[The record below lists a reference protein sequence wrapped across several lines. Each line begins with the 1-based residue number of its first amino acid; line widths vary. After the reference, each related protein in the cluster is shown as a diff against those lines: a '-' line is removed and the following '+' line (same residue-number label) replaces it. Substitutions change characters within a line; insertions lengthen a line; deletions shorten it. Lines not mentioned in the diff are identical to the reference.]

1 MILWAVLMAVLFI
14 AFIGGIF
21 YLIGRLRKFQWM
33 RKAAGGKK
41 KLEILLG
48 AVIVIIPA
56 AIVWVAWGQMNA
68 IICILH
74 LIVFWAVSDG
84 IFALVKKS
92 RKKEFKRYYAGI
104 TAIVFTIVY
113 LAAGWYGAHHVWE
126 KNYTIE
132 TDKAVGN
139 FRVALLSDSHT
150 GTTFHGDGFS
160 EHMKEIGK
168 QNPDVVL
175 VVGDFVDDDTTKED
189 MIRCCQALGEMKTT
203 YGVYYVF
210 GNHDKG
216 YYPSDYRGYTGDD
229 LIAELEKNGVTVLQD
244 QNVLID
250 NRVYIIGRQDR
261 SEDVEKGKGRADMA
275 TLTQDL
281 DDSKFSIVMDHQPAD
296 YEAQAASGVDLVVS
310 GHTHGGQLF
319 PLMNIENLTG
329 LGGDD
334 KVYGYEK
341 RGNTNFIVTSGISD
355 WAIKF
360 KTGCRSEYVLIDI
373 QGK

>member
-175 VVGDFVDDDTTKED
+175 VAGDFVDDDTTKED

-319 PLMNIENLTG
+319 PLMNIENLIG

>member
-1 MILWAVLMAVLFI
+1 MILWAVLLAVLFI

-56 AIVWVAWGQMNA
+56 AIVWVAWGQMKA

-175 VVGDFVDDDTTKED
+175 VAGDFVDDDTTKED

>member
-1 MILWAVLMAVLFI
+1 MILWAVLMAVLFA

-21 YLIGRLRKFQWM
+21 YLISRLRKFQWV

-48 AVIVIIPA
+48 AVTVIIPA
-56 AIVWVAWGQMNA
+56 AIIWVAWGQMNA

-113 LAAGWYGAHHVWE
+113 LAAGWYGAHHVCE

-175 VVGDFVDDDTTKED
+175 VAGDFVDDDTTKED

-341 RGNTNFIVTSGISD
+341 RDNTNFIVTSGISD

>member
-113 LAAGWYGAHHVWE
+113 LTAGWYGAHHVWE

-175 VVGDFVDDDTTKED
+175 VAGDFVDDDNTKED

>member
-1 MILWAVLMAVLFI
+1 MILWAVLMAVLFA

-21 YLIGRLRKFQWM
+21 YLISRLRKFQWL
-33 RKAAGGKK
+33 RKAAGSKK

-56 AIVWVAWGQMNA
+56 AIIWVAWGQMNA

-84 IFALVKKS
+84 IFALVRKS

-104 TAIVFTIVY
+104 AAIVFTIVY
-113 LAAGWYGAHHVWE
+113 LAAGWYSAHHVWE

-150 GTTFHGDGFS
+150 GTTFHGDGFA
-160 EHMKEIGK
+160 EHMKEIEK

-175 VVGDFVDDDTTKED
+175 VAGDFVDDDTTKED

-203 YGVYYVF
+203 YGVFYVF

-261 SEDVEKGKGRADMA
+261 SEDVEKGNGRADME
-275 TLTQDL
+275 TLTKDL

-341 RGNTNFIVTSGISD
+341 RDNTNFIVTSGISD

-360 KTGCRSEYVLIDI
+360 KTGCRSEYILIDI
-373 QGK
+373 QGE

>member
-1 MILWAVLMAVLFI
+1 MILWAVLMAVLFA

-21 YLIGRLRKFQWM
+21 YLISRLRKFQWV

-41 KLEILLG
+41 KMEILLG
-48 AVIVIIPA
+48 AVTVIIPA
-56 AIVWVAWGQMNA
+56 AIIWGAWGQMNA

-84 IFALVKKS
+84 IFALVRKS

-150 GTTFHGDGFS
+150 GTTFHGDGFA
-160 EHMKEIGK
+160 EHMKEIEK

-175 VVGDFVDDDTTKED
+175 VAGDFVDDDTTKED

-275 TLTQDL
+275 TLTHNL

-341 RGNTNFIVTSGISD
+341 RDNTNFIVTSGISD

-360 KTGCRSEYVLIDI
+360 KTGCKSEYVLIDI

>member
-1 MILWAVLMAVLFI
+1 MILWAVLMAVLFA

-21 YLIGRLRKFQWM
+21 YLISRLRKFQWV

-48 AVIVIIPA
+48 AVTVIIPA
-56 AIVWVAWGQMNA
+56 AIIWVAWGQMNA

-175 VVGDFVDDDTTKED
+175 VAGDFVDDDTTKED

-275 TLTQDL
+275 TLMQDL

-341 RGNTNFIVTSGISD
+341 RDNTNFIVTSGISD

>member
-113 LAAGWYGAHHVWE
+113 LTAGWYGAHHVWE

-175 VVGDFVDDDTTKED
+175 VAGDFVDDDTTKED

-216 YYPSDYRGYTGDD
+216 YYPSDYRGYKGDD

>member
-113 LAAGWYGAHHVWE
+113 LTAGWYGAHHVWE

-175 VVGDFVDDDTTKED
+175 VAGDFVDDDTTKED

-275 TLTQDL
+275 TMTQDL

>member
-1 MILWAVLMAVLFI
+1 MILWAVLMVVLFI
-14 AFIGGIF
+14 AFLGGIF

-139 FRVALLSDSHT
+139 FRVVLLSDSHT

-175 VVGDFVDDDTTKED
+175 VAGDFVDDDTTKED

-261 SEDVEKGKGRADMA
+261 SEDVERGKGRADMA

>member
-1 MILWAVLMAVLFI
+1 MILWAVLMAVLF
-14 AFIGGIF
+14 ATFIGGIF
-21 YLIGRLRKFQWM
+21 YLISRLRKFQWI
-33 RKAAGGKK
+33 REAAGGKK
-41 KLEILLG
+41 KLEILFG
-48 AVIVIIPA
+48 SVIVIILA
-56 AIVWVAWGQMNA
+56 AIIWGAWGQMNA

-84 IFALVKKS
+84 IFALVRKS

-150 GTTFHGDGFS
+150 GTTFHGDGFA
-160 EHMKEIGK
+160 EHMKEIEK

-175 VVGDFVDDDTTKED
+175 VAGDFVDDDTTKED

-275 TLTQDL
+275 TLTHNL

-341 RGNTNFIVTSGISD
+341 RDNTNFIVTSGISD